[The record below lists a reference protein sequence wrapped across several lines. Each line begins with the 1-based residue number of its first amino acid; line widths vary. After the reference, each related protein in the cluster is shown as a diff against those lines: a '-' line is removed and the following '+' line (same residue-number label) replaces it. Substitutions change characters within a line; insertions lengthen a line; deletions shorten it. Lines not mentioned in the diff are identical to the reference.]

1 MNDKNY
7 NPYEQMLK
15 VLDESAAMLGFKQ
28 EDYEIIMYPER
39 NIPDVST
46 IAALITTP
54 SSINNFSIRLFFL
67 CLFKRKFLNILPA
80 LLSYNFC

>member
-28 EDYEIIMYPER
+28 R
-39 NIPDVST
+39 G
-46 IAALITTP
+46 L
-54 SSINNFSIRLFFL
+54 
-67 CLFKRKFLNILPA
+67 
-80 LLSYNFC
+80 